1 MTSLLFLLSCQ
12 LDSPNPAANAGEP
25 DKAIVRDCSGSFRYS
40 PRQPGLAAYRP
51 PPPPPPPEPGLTER
65 AGKAW
70 ENFWKSEPKD
80 PVAEA
85 PVAAPVGGA
94 RDTNPPP
101 SGARPRREGS
111 VSRKAAQSQR
121 SAPVTAGA
129 PPTASAPAPAP
140 PALDGLT
147 GTQFGSG
154 GFGISG
160 GGLGGGG
167 SSNGL
172 GGLGTT
178 GSGSGSSG
186 YGSGGGNSGTLGSSP
201 RSEAGGAIVQEA
213 KPVVVAAASEGWGD
227 EIHLSNDDSMSLAS
241 AQRLLWAAEK
251 GAMIKA
257 NEVRPHELLNYFH
270 FDTQAPPEGQL
281 FGVKG
286 SAVADEKGKIT
297 LAFAVA
303 GAIPTRRPLDLTLVL
318 DRSGSMR
325 DEGRMDYLKR
335 GLLKMQAQLVEGDRV
350 DMVLFDNEVCAPLE
364 DYVVGRDDPTLL
376 TNVIQALEPRG
387 GTNVDIGL
395 KEGYAI
401 AGTKPASDRN
411 RRMLLITDALLNTG
425 DINPDTVTQIGK
437 AYDESG
443 IRLSGVGVG
452 REFND
457 GFLDKLTEKGRGPYV
472 YLGSEA
478 VVDRIFGPSFVSL
491 TQSLA
496 EDVRFS
502 IDLPDSL
509 SMARFYG
516 EEASTV
522 EADIQAIHY
531 QAGTT
536 QLFLQD
542 LKVRNTGI
550 SPGDPLSFRIRW
562 KEPGSTEERSQIWT
576 STLGELLSAEPRSIH
591 KARAIMAWSDMT
603 MSRALRTETC
613 KELWTTFQNRA
624 TTAGEDAE
632 LSYLSTLTRRL
643 CDDGRWSTPQSVAQA
658 VYSGGGG
665 VAIGTPRIAGRVSAE
680 VIEMVL
686 RRHQNA
692 LRYCYQRLLPGDPTL
707 QGKLTLSFEVL
718 DGGEVADSKIAAST
732 ANNQELERC
741 VSGRFMRMRFPTVP
755 GRGSSRVTID
765 LTFRP

>member
-1 MTSLLFLLSCQ
+1 MTSLLLLLSCQ
-12 LDSPNPAANAGEP
+12 VDSPAPDIQAGDTDE
-25 DKAIVRDCSGSFRYS
+25 AIVRNCRDSFSYS
-40 PRQPGLAAYRP
+40 PRQPGLEAYRP
-51 PPPPPPPEPGLTER
+51 PPPPPPPEPGWTEK

-70 ENFWKSEPKD
+70 DEFWKE
-80 PVAEA
+80 EA
-85 PVAAPVGGA
+85 IKPPEEAARPRAVGGA
-94 RDTNPPP
+94 KRDTNPPP
-101 SGARPRREGS
+101 PVASARKES
-111 VSRKAAQSQR
+111 LSRK
-121 SAPVTAGA
+121 P
-129 PPTASAPAPAP
+129 ASRELPAPAPAAAP
-140 PALDGLT
+140 PDAAFPLQGVT
-147 GTQFGSG
+147 GTQTGSG
-154 GFGISG
+154 GLGTSGIG
-160 GGLGGGG
+160 PGGGGG
-167 SSNGL
+167 STGL
-172 GGLGTT
+172 GGLGTK

-186 YGSGGGNSGTLGSSP
+186 YGSGGGSFGTLGST
-201 RSEAGGAIVQEA
+201 RLSEQGEAIVPEA
-213 KPVVVAAASEGWGD
+213 KPVVAAPIREGWGD

-251 GAMIKA
+251 GATIHA

-270 FDTQAPPEGQL
+270 FDTQSPAEGQL

-303 GAIPTRRPLDLTLVL
+303 GSVPTRRPLDLTLVL

-335 GLLKMQAQLVEGDRV
+335 GLLKMQEQLVAGDRV
-350 DMVLFDNEVCAPLE
+350 DIVLFDTEVCAPLE
-364 DYVVGRDDPTLL
+364 NYVVGRDAPAML
-376 TNVIQALEPRG
+376 TTAIGDLEPRG

-401 AGTKPASDRN
+401 AGARAPSDRN

-452 REFND
+452 RQFND

-478 VVDRIFGPSFVSL
+478 VVDRIFGASFVSL

-522 EADIQAIHY
+522 EADIQPIHY

-542 LKVRNTGI
+542 LKVRDTGI
-550 SPGDPLSFRIRW
+550 SAADPLSFRIRW
-562 KEPGSTEERSQIWT
+562 KEPGSTEEKSQIWT
-576 STLGELLSAEPRSIH
+576 STLGELLSAEPRSIY
-591 KARAIMAWSDMT
+591 KARAIMAWSDMA
-603 MSRALRTETC
+603 MSRPLRTETC
-613 KELWTTFQNRA
+613 KNLWTIFQNRTA
-624 TTAGEDAE
+624 TAGEDAE
-632 LSYLSTLTRRL
+632 LSYLSTLTHRL
-643 CDDGRWSTPQSVAQA
+643 CTDDGGWTAAQENKPSTFGSRAS
-658 VYSGGGG
+658 SGGGL
-665 VAIGTPRIAGRVSAE
+665 TIAVPKVTGKADPLTVRRV
-680 VIEMVL
+680 L
-686 RRHQNA
+686 QRHSNVF
-692 LRYCYQRLLPGDPTL
+692 RYCHQRLLVRDPSV
-707 QGKLTLSFEVL
+707 QGKLTVKFAIGV
-718 DGGEVADSKIAAST
+718 DGNVVT
-732 ANNQELERC
+732 ANINGDTVKHNELATC
-741 VSGRFMRMRFPTVP
+741 VVGRVLRMQFPAPADRSV
-755 GRGSSRVTID
+755 SIVSVD
-765 LTFRP
+765 FFFRQ